1 MKSKYKQV
9 IYINAFASHRGS
21 QSSIQ
26 RFALPPEVHEKNRKN
41 IFLTVSPDCL
51 CSSVYFTLTGFLSK
65 DFVTEVKVVTYFIH
79 EAYCQTS
86 GKLSNSELWKYRF
99 NKNIALA
106 RLG

>member
-1 MKSKYKQV
+1 MHLHPIVVHNHLSRDLPFLLKFMKKPGKT
-9 IYINAFASHRGS
+9 F
-21 QSSIQ
+21 
-26 RFALPPEVHEKNRKN
+26 
-41 IFLTVSPDCL
+41 FLTVSPDCL